1 MIVEIQIGAVD
12 EGAVF
17 NKSIYGC
24 LADEIHPQNALRAK
38 KVSSSALIGALL
50 LLSLPPEFKMS
61 LSASLSPLEHSL
73 IERKKSRFWSYLLAT
88 GASFFPATE

>member
-1 MIVEIQIGAVD
+1 MIVAIQIGAVD

-38 KVSSSALIGALL
+38 KVSSRALIGKCTH
-50 LLSLPPEFKMS
+50 LLSFQMRLKS
-61 LSASLSPLEHSL
+61 L
-73 IERKKSRFWSYLLAT
+73 
-88 GASFFPATE
+88 FFQA